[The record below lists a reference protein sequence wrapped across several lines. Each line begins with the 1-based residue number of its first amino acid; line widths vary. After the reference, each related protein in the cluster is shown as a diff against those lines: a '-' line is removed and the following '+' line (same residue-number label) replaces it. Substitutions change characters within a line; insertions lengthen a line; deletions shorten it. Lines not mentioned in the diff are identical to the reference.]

1 MWYSATKVGIME
13 IDMDHSNVDTM
24 LQLYFAGRTPETYL
38 ENIIDGLIR
47 HFPHEENVISRL
59 GREFPSEHKV
69 EHQRL
74 SGFLRD
80 MIAAWQAGTKD
91 GKELA
96 EEVRDLLLIHVVEF
110 DVKLNSGANS

>member
-24 LQLYFAGRTPETYL
+24 LQLYFSGQPPKAYL

-47 HFPHEENVISRL
+47 HFAHEEKVIVRL
-59 GREFPSEHKV
+59 GQDFPVEHIA

-74 SGFLRD
+74 
-80 MIAAWQAGTKD
+80 T
-91 GKELA
+91 
-96 EEVRDLLLIHVVEF
+96 EVLKKMVAQWKST
-110 DVKLNSGANS
+110 VKRLPKKSEPCC